1 MTSEANTPVLRN
13 CIRLPLAEDELL
25 EVTAKA
31 KDYAIMHGA
40 AMRSK
45 TAFSPDSLNFAPFV
59 LVPSSFPR
67 KEFEKAV
74 ALQPIIN
81 RLMHNVAH
89 DEEFIT
95 TTLAETIKVDEFT
108 ANLFNI
114 YRKVLAHGFTQ
125 KISLGMLRSD
135 LMLESGCPELS
146 PRAFRSKAGADEAG
160 TAAAAAVVGTE
171 TDGTVGGTGE
181 DKEKKIKKEMVAA
194 AAERAKNDRR
204 ELQLSQAT
212 TEQKMKAKGVPSAYC
227 CWKQV
232 EINTIASGF
241 GHLGPASKTIQR
253 FVLSELGHADKLKNM
268 PQNNALAGLCDGMV
282 KAWDI
287 YARPNAVILFIIEDV
302 SYNICDQRFHEFYI
316 RETYPHIKVLR
327 RTLSDV
333 HREGKL
339 GQNKELLLGQQE
351 VAVIYFRAG
360 YEPGHYHSQAEWD
373 ARYLM
378 ETSLA
383 IKCPSIHYHLAGTK
397 KVQQALAQPAVL
409 ERFINDPEEIKAV
422 GKIFTGLY
430 SLDDNEA
437 GNASYEMALKTPE
450 KFVLKPQREGGG
462 NNVYGVDIPDALK
475 RMSRVERSAWIL
487 MDLIHPPLTKG
498 YMVRPG
504 AEMPPQIVDMVS
516 ELGIFGVVIGDADNI
531 VHNYQAGHMLRTKLS
546 TANEGGVAAGLG
558 ALDSPYLIDSD
569 DEEEQ

>member
-1 MTSEANTPVLRN
+1 MSVDENTPILRS
-13 CIRLPLAEDELL
+13 CIKLPLATDELL

-45 TAFSPDSLNFAPFV
+45 TSFSPDSLNFAPFV
-59 LVPSSFPR
+59 LVPSAFPR
-67 KEFEKAV
+67 KEFEKAI

-108 ANLFNI
+108 ANLFKI

-125 KISLGMLRSD
+125 RISLGMLRSD

-146 PRAFRSKAGADEAG
+146 PLLHHLAD
-160 TAAAAAVVGTE
+160 TT
-171 TDGTVGGTGE
+171 
-181 DKEKKIKKEMVAA
+181 K
-194 AAERAKNDRR
+194 
-204 ELQLSQAT
+204 SAT
-212 TEQKMKAKGVPSAYC
+212 TAPVPVPVAVPVPACAPVPAAGGGGDDDDVDEQAALGKVEEAATAFKVGVVRTISKSSAYC

-241 GHLGPASKTIQR
+241 GHLGPASKTIQS
-253 FVLSELGHADKLKNM
+253 FVLRELGHAEKLKHM
-268 PQNNALAGLCDGMV
+268 PKNDALAGLCDGMV

-287 YARPNAVILFIIEDV
+287 YGKPESVILFIIEDI

-327 RTLSDV
+327 RTLTEV

-339 GQNKELLLGQQE
+339 GQRKELLLGTTE

-360 YEPGHYHSQAEWD
+360 YEPGHYPTQGEWD

-383 IKCPSIHYHLAGTK
+383 IKCPSIQYHLAGTK

-430 SLDDNEA
+430 SLDDNEV
-437 GNASYEMALKTPE
+437 GNANYEMALRTPE
-450 KFVLKPQREGGG
+450 RFVLKPQREGGG
-462 NNVYGVDIPDALK
+462 NNVYGMDIPDALK
-475 RMSRVERSAWIL
+475 RMTRVERSAWIL
-487 MDLIHPPLTKG
+487 MDLIHPPLTQG

-504 AEMPPQIVDMVS
+504 SDMPPQIMDMVS

-558 ALDSPYLIDSD
+558 ALDSPYLIDSE
-569 DEEEQ
+569 DEDASN

>member
-1 MTSEANTPVLRN
+1 MCDEANTPTLRA
-13 CIRLPLAEDELL
+13 CIDLPLRQDELL

-45 TAFSPDSLNFAPFV
+45 TNYSADALNFAPFV

-67 KEFEKAV
+67 KEFEKAI

-95 TTLAETIKVDEFT
+95 TTLAETVKVDEFT
-108 ANLFNI
+108 ADLFNI
-114 YRKVLAHGFTQ
+114 YKKVLANGFTQ
-125 KISLGMLRSD
+125 RTSLGMLRSD
-135 LMLESGCPELS
+135 LMLESGCPELLPKHACDGEAMDEGKGVS
-146 PRAFRSKAGADEAG
+146 TAATAGGGGDDEDEAKGSNVNTNLPKIYQNTVKTPTTAKAASKATSTATKKSGA
-160 TAAAAAVVGTE
+160 
-171 TDGTVGGTGE
+171 
-181 DKEKKIKKEMVAA
+181 
-194 AAERAKNDRR
+194 
-204 ELQLSQAT
+204 
-212 TEQKMKAKGVPSAYC
+212 AYC

-241 GHLGPASKTIQR
+241 GHLGPASKTIQS
-253 FVLSELGHADKLKNM
+253 FVLRELGHADKLKNM
-268 PQNNALAGLCDGMV
+268 PKNDALSGLCDGMV

-287 YARPNAVILFIIEDV
+287 YGKKDAVILFIIEDI

-316 RETYPHIKVLR
+316 REQYPHIKVVR
-327 RTLSDV
+327 RTLTDV
-333 HREGKL
+333 HKLGKL
-339 GQNKELLLGQQE
+339 GQCKELLLDGIE

-378 ETSLA
+378 ECSLA
-383 IKCPSIHYHLAGTK
+383 IKCPSIQYHLAGTK

-430 SLDDNEA
+430 SLDDNDA
-437 GNASYEMALKTPE
+437 GNSTYEMALKTPE
-450 KFVLKPQREGGG
+450 RFVLKPQREGGG
-462 NNVYGVDIPDALK
+462 NNVYGLEIPEALK
-475 RMSRVERSAWIL
+475 KMSRVERSAWIL
-487 MDLIHPPLTKG
+487 MDLIHPPLSKG

-504 AEMPPQIVDMVS
+504 GDMPPTVVDMVS
-516 ELGIFGVVIGDADNI
+516 ELGIFGVIIGDADHI

-569 DEEEQ
+569 DEGEYN

>member
-1 MTSEANTPVLRN
+1 MSSDENTPVLRG
-13 CIRLPLAEDELL
+13 CIKLPLANDELL

-31 KDYAIMHGA
+31 KDYALMHGA

-67 KEFEKAV
+67 KEFEKAI

-125 KISLGMLRSD
+125 RISLGMLRSD
-135 LMLESGCPELS
+135 LMLESCCPELS
-146 PRAFRSKAGADEAG
+146 PMLHRVTNVDNNKIAAS
-160 TAAAAAVVGTE
+160 AAAAAATA
-171 TDGTVGGTGE
+171 GGGGGGGGGN
-181 DKEKKIKKEMVAA
+181 DNNGDVDAVMAKGKA
-194 AAERAKNDRR
+194 AAEVDKVGIVRTVSANK
-204 ELQLSQAT
+204 
-212 TEQKMKAKGVPSAYC
+212 SAYC

-241 GHLGPASKTIQR
+241 GHLGPASKTVQS
-253 FVLSELGHADKLKNM
+253 FVLRELGHAEKLKHM
-268 PQNNALAGLCDGMV
+268 PKNDALAGLCDGMV
-282 KAWDI
+282 KAWEI
-287 YARPNAVILFIIEDV
+287 YAKPQSVILFIIEDV

-327 RTLSDV
+327 RTLTEV

-339 GQNKELLLGQQE
+339 GQSKELLLGTTE

-360 YEPGHYHSQAEWD
+360 YEPAHYPSQGEWD

-430 SLDDNEA
+430 SLDDNEV
-437 GNASYEMALKTPE
+437 GNANYEMALRTPE

-475 RMSRVERSAWIL
+475 RMTRVERSAWIL
-487 MDLIHPPLTKG
+487 MDLIHPPLSQG

-504 AEMPPQIVDMVS
+504 TEMPPQIVDMVS

-569 DEEEQ
+569 GEEGYY

>member
-1 MTSEANTPVLRN
+1 MSSDADTPVLRN
-13 CIRLPLAEDELL
+13 CIRLPLPEDELL

-146 PRAFRSKAGADEAG
+146 PRALRPAAGEDRG
-160 TAAAAAVVGTE
+160 QAAAAVGAAAGTATVGTGRNKE
-171 TDGTVGGTGE
+171 QKQMQKEEQKEEEERKEDRESQLSRATGE
-181 DKEKKIKKEMVAA
+181 
-194 AAERAKNDRR
+194 RDRR
-204 ELQLSQAT
+204 A
-212 TEQKMKAKGVPSAYC
+212 AGVPSAYC

-253 FVLSELGHADKLKNM
+253 FVLSELGHADKLHNM
-268 PQNNALAGLCDGMV
+268 PDNNALAGLCDGMV
-282 KAWDI
+282 KAWEI
-287 YARPNAVILFIIEDV
+287 YAKPKAVILFIIEDV

-327 RTLSDV
+327 RTLTEV

-339 GQNKELLLGQQE
+339 GQAKELLLGSLE

-437 GNASYEMALKTPE
+437 GNASYEMALRTPE
-450 KFVLKPQREGGG
+450 RFVLKPQREGGG

-504 AEMPPQIVDMVS
+504 GDMPPQIVDMVS
-516 ELGIFGVVIGDADNI
+516 ELGIFGVVIGDAEHI

-569 DEEEQ
+569 DDDQEN

>member
-1 MTSEANTPVLRN
+1 MSAEENTPVLRG
-13 CIRLPLAEDELL
+13 CIKLPLSLDVLL

-31 KDYAIMHGA
+31 KDYALMHGA

-45 TAFSPDSLNFAPFV
+45 TSFSPDSLNFAPFV
-59 LVPSSFPR
+59 LMPSSFPR
-67 KEFEKAV
+67 KEFERAV

-95 TTLAETIKVDEFT
+95 TTLAETIVVDEFT

-125 KISLGMLRSD
+125 SISLGILRSD
-135 LMLESGCPELS
+135 LMLESDCPELS
-146 PRAFRSKAGADEAG
+146 PLMNRSCGCGDDEDD
-160 TAAAAAVVGTE
+160 AAM
-171 TDGTVGGTGE
+171 D
-181 DKEKKIKKEMVAA
+181 
-194 AAERAKNDRR
+194 AK
-204 ELQLSQAT
+204 T
-212 TEQKMKAKGVPSAYC
+212 KAKGAKPAMAVKGAKCMPGKRVERSTSAYC

-241 GHLGPASKTIQR
+241 GHLGPASKTIQS
-253 FVLSELGHADKLKNM
+253 FVLRELGHAEKLTHVSSNNDSLSLSLMLPFPAQMPKNE
-268 PQNNALAGLCDGMV
+268 ALEGLCDGMV

-287 YARPNAVILFIIEDV
+287 YGKRNAVILFIIEDV

-327 RTLSDV
+327 RTLTDV

-339 GQNKELLLGQQE
+339 GQQKELLLGTTE

-360 YEPGHYHSQAEWD
+360 YEPGHYPTQGEWD
-373 ARYLM
+373 ARYMM

-383 IKCPSIHYHLAGTK
+383 IKCPSIQYHLAGTK

-430 SLDDNEA
+430 SLDDNEV
-437 GNASYEMALKTPE
+437 GNANYEMALRTPE

-462 NNVYGVDIPDALK
+462 NNVYGLDIPDALK

-487 MDLIHPPLTKG
+487 MDLIHPPLSQG

-504 AEMPPQIVDMVS
+504 SEMPPKIVDMVS

-569 DEEEQ
+569 DEDGYY